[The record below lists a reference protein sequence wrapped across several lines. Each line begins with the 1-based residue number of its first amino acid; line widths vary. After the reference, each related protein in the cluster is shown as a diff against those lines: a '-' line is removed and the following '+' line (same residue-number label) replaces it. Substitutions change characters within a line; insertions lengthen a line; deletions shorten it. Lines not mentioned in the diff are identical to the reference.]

1 MVNITMPALELFCL
15 SVSLSLLG
23 LRLSFNFKYLSNL
36 YNDVP
41 LYTPKPRP
49 ISDLK
54 KSVIYLMRSCLEIY
68 ESLIS
73 RGARHRI
80 ALELAL

>member
-1 MVNITMPALELFCL
+1 MPTLELLCL

-41 LYTPKPRP
+41 LYSKTSTYLRP
-49 ISDLK
+49 QKVSHLPN
-54 KSVIYLMRSCLEIY
+54 SVVP
-68 ESLIS
+68 
-73 RGARHRI
+73 
-80 ALELAL
+80 